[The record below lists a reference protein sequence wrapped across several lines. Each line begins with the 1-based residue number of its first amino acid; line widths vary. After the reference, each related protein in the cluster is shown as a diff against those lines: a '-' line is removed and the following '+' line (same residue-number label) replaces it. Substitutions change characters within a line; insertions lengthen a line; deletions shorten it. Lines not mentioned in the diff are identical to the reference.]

1 MRYIQELHEG
11 SSVKDIYLC
20 KKRVALVTKNGK
32 NYESLTLQ
40 DKTGMIDAKIWE
52 PNSMGIGDFEELDY
66 VDITGDVV
74 SFQGHLQLN
83 IKRARKCREGEYDPA
98 DYVPVSEKHSGDM
111 MGDIGKYIN
120 SVGNE

>member
-1 MRYIQELHEG
+1 
-11 SSVKDIYLC
+11 
-20 KKRVALVTKNGK
+20 
-32 NYESLTLQ
+32 
-40 DKTGMIDAKIWE
+40 MIDAKIWE

-98 DYVPVSEKHSGDM
+98 DYVPVSEKNIGDM
-111 MGDIGKYIN
+111 MGAIGKYIN
-120 SVGNE
+120 SVGNEYLQKLLKAFFEEDEENRITMSIR

>member
-74 SFQGHLQLN
+74 SFQGHTCSSISRGRASAMKAN
-83 IKRARKCREGEYDPA
+83 MTPPITCPSRKRT
-98 DYVPVSEKHSGDM
+98 SM
-111 MGDIGKYIN
+111 T
-120 SVGNE
+120 